1 MKRRDFITLLGGAA
15 AWPVAALGQQ
25 GERLRRIGV
34 LMAAT
39 PDDPEYQSRIRAF
52 QQGLAALGWVDGRN
66 VRIDAR
72 WAGTNADDIRK
83 HAVELTAFAPDA
95 IVGGSGTTTVA
106 PLLQATLTVPIVCPS
121 APNRPRCNHHRPIVG
136 CMYPEQGEFIQ

>member
-95 IVGGSGTTTVA
+95 IVGGFGHYDRGAVA
-106 PLLQATLTVPIVCPS
+106 AEVRTF
-121 APNRPRCNHHRPIVG
+121 HRRDG
-136 CMYPEQGEFIQ
+136 GARLCGR